1 MVFFLFSREHL
12 GAVLCL
18 TMTSDDD
25 IIISGSDDTTI
36 VVFSV
41 MNGKRIDVMKGHTKA
56 VTALKLNSNADLLAS
71 GKLWS
76 TWSMNKKFQLSNDLV
91 LQHLNKKKNMETLE
105 ARTKKIN
112 YWIKW

>member
-1 MVFFLFSREHL
+1 MYYKPRLVIIGFFSFSREHL

-41 MNGKRIDVMKGHTKA
+41 MNGKRIDVLKGHTKA

-71 GKLWS
+71 G
-76 TWSMNKKFQLSNDLV
+76 
-91 LQHLNKKKNMETLE
+91 
-105 ARTKKIN
+105 
-112 YWIKW
+112 

>member
-1 MVFFLFSREHL
+1 MRATSVNFIRMKNITACTCVIKRDWLSYIFKNLFREHL

-41 MNGKRIDVMKGHTKA
+41 MSGKRIDVLKGHTKA

-71 GKLWS
+71 GKLW
-76 TWSMNKKFQLSNDLV
+76 KL
-91 LQHLNKKKNMETLE
+91 
-105 ARTKKIN
+105 
-112 YWIKW
+112 

>member
-1 MVFFLFSREHL
+1 MRATSVNFIRMNNITACTCVIKRDWLSYIFKNLFREHL

-41 MNGKRIDVMKGHTKA
+41 MSGKRIDVLKGHTKA
-56 VTALKLNSNADLLAS
+56 VTALKLNSTADLLAS
-71 GKLWS
+71 GKL
-76 TWSMNKKFQLSNDLV
+76 
-91 LQHLNKKKNMETLE
+91 
-105 ARTKKIN
+105 
-112 YWIKW
+112 